1 MSVST
6 DLFDVLVSPMI
17 TEKSTFCQQEANQA
31 IFEVATWANK
41 FQIKAAV
48 EKMFAVQVVDV
59 QTINMKGKNKRFG
72 RFKGRRK
79 DWKKALVRLQEGQ
92 TIDFY
97 AKN

>member
-6 DLFDVLVSPMI
+6 ELYNVLVGPVI
-17 TEKSTFCQQEANQA
+17 TEKSTLCQKTANQV

-48 EKMFAVQVVDV
+48 EKMFSVQVVDV
-59 QTINMKGKNKRFG
+59 QTVNMKGKNKRFG

-79 DWKKALVRLQEGQ
+79 DWKKAIVRLQDNQ
-92 TIDFY
+92 SIDFY